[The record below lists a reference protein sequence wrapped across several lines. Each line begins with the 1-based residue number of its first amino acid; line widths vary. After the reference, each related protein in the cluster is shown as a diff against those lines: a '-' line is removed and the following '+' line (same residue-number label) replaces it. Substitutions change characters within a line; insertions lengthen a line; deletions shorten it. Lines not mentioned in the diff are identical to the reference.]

1 MFQKVLIANR
11 GEIALRVA
19 RACRELGIRT
29 VGVYST
35 ADEDSLVRRYT
46 DEAVCIG
53 PPPPRRSYAN
63 AAAIIEAARM
73 TEADAVHPGYG
84 FLSEDPD
91 FAEICADAGL
101 VFIGSPPEVMASLG
115 DKSVARALMR
125 QAGLPLLTGSADV
138 ARSIAD
144 ARDIAD
150 AIGYPVIIKAVAGGG
165 GRGMT
170 VVRSAAQLAAAFTDT
185 RAAAR
190 AVFGD
195 DRIYVE
201 RFLERA
207 RHVEVQ
213 ILCDAHGG
221 GIHLGTRDCSVQ
233 RRHQKLVEE
242 APAPELDPDRVAE
255 MCRDA
260 VRGALSVGFT
270 GLGTVEFLVDEDQNH
285 YFIEINS
292 RIQVEHPVTEMV
304 TGCDLVHEQ
313 LHVAA
318 GTALRLRQEDVVIRG
333 VAVECRVNT
342 EDPDRGFA
350 PAAGRL
356 DQFTPPSGPFVRV
369 DTHGFPGYRVS
380 PYYDSLLAKVSVWAP
395 SRAEALSRAERA
407 LGEFDVGGPGVRTTI
422 PFIKRVLADT
432 EFRKGQYST
441 SLVDRLFTDSG
452 KVRR

>member
-1 MFQKVLIANR
+1 MFQKILIANR

-19 RACRELGIRT
+19 RACRELGVRT
-29 VGVYST
+29 VAVYST
-35 ADEDSLVRRYT
+35 ADADSVVRRYA
-46 DEAVCIG
+46 DQAVCIG
-53 PPPPRRSYAN
+53 PPPPRRSYCN
-63 AAAIIEAARM
+63 VAAIIEAAKM
-73 TEADAVHPGYG
+73 TEADAIHPGYG

-91 FAEICADAGL
+91 FAEICAENGL
-101 VFIGSPPEVMASLG
+101 VFIGSPPAVMASLG
-115 DKSVARALMR
+115 DKSVARTLMR
-125 QAGLPLLTGSADV
+125 QAGLPLLTGSAEA
-138 ARSIAD
+138 ARSAAD
-144 ARDIAD
+144 VRDIAD
-150 AIGYPVIIKAVAGGG
+150 AVGYPVIIKAVAGGG

-170 VVRSAAQLAAAFTDT
+170 VVWSAAELSRAYTRT

-270 GLGTVEFLVDEDQNH
+270 GLGTVEFLVDEDQAH
-285 YFIEINS
+285 HFIEINS

-313 LHVAA
+313 LYVAS
-318 GTALRLRQEDVVIRG
+318 GTPLRLRQEDVVARG

-342 EDPDRGFA
+342 EDPDRGFVPA
-350 PAAGRL
+350 PGLLER
-356 DQFTPPSGPFVRV
+356 FTPPAGPFVRV
-369 DTHGFPGYRVS
+369 DTHGYPGYRVS
-380 PYYDSLLAKVSVWAP
+380 PHYDSLLAKVSVWAP
-395 SRAEALSRAERA
+395 SRAEALGRAERA
-407 LGEFDVGGPGVRTTI
+407 LAEFDIAGPGVVTTI
-422 PFIKRVLADT
+422 PFIKQVLADT

-441 SLVDRLFTDSG
+441 GLVERLVAD
-452 KVRR
+452 

>member
-29 VGVYST
+29 VSVYST
-35 ADEDSLVRRYT
+35 ADRDSLVHRHT

-63 AAAIIEAARM
+63 AAAIVEAARM

-101 VFIGSPPEVMASLG
+101 VFIGSPPAVMASLG

-125 QAGLPLLTGSADV
+125 RAGLPLLTGSADV
-138 ARSIAD
+138 ARSVAD

-150 AIGYPVIIKAVAGGG
+150 AIGYPVIIKAAAGGG

-170 VVRSAAQLAAAFTDT
+170 VVRSAAQLATAFADT

-213 ILCDAHGG
+213 ILCDAHGV

-318 GTALRLRQEDVVIRG
+318 GTPLRLRQEDVVLRG

-342 EDPDRGFA
+342 EDPDRGFT

-356 DQFTPPSGPFVRV
+356 DRFAPPAGPFVRV

-407 LGEFDVGGPGVRTTI
+407 LGEFDVDGPGVRTTI

-432 EFRKGQYST
+432 EFRKGRYST
-441 SLVDRLFTDSG
+441 SLVDRLTADSG